1 MNTRLLAGL
10 LFAVSVVGFS
20 LGASLPLVS
29 LRLLDAGASTL
40 QIGIVSAIP
49 AAGMML
55 SAFLV
60 DACCRHLSRRVIYL
74 GCFSL
79 CAASIALLEWGFASL
94 AWLAAL
100 RLALGLGMGIAII
113 LGESWVNEL
122 SPEHNRG
129 KIMALYATS
138 FTGFQVLGPALLAL
152 LGAHGPWLTAIVSV
166 AYLLALVCIVFTVPN
181 DRVRHEGDD
190 TKTFT
195 LGGFLRVAPALC
207 IGVLFFS
214 FFDAVVLSLLPV
226 YATGLGF
233 AVGVAALMVTVVFAG
248 DMLFQLPLG
257 WLADRVERTGL
268 HLACGLVVLAIG
280 LGLPWLM
287 QAQAL
292 LWPLLVLLGA
302 VAGGIYTLALV
313 LIGQRFKGRD
323 LVTANASVGLL
334 WGVGSLI
341 GPLVS
346 GMAMGMAPH
355 GLPMALAAMAG
366 LFVCAA
372 WPAYRRA
379 GRRSN
384 LASAAGEGSDA

>member
-1 MNTRLLAGL
+1 MNMRLLAGL

-29 LRLLDAGASTL
+29 LRLHEAGASTL
-40 QIGIVSAIP
+40 EIGIISAIP

-60 DACCRHLSRRVIYL
+60 DICCRHLTRRTIYL
-74 GCFSL
+74 LCFSL
-79 CAASIALLEWGFASL
+79 CTVSIALLESAFGSL
-94 AWLAAL
+94 WLLALL
-100 RLALGLGMGIAII
+100 RLGLGLGMGIAII

-122 SPEHNRG
+122 CPEHNRG

-138 FTGFQVLGPALLAL
+138 FTGFQVLGPAMLSVLGADSPWITGVVTACYGLAL
-152 LGAHGPWLTAIVSV
+152 L
-166 AYLLALVCIVFTVPN
+166 CIVLTVPN
-181 DRVRHEGDD
+181 DHVEHEEGE
-190 TKTFT
+190 KSFG
-195 LGGFLRVAPALC
+195 LAGFFRVAPALC
-207 IGVLFFS
+207 MAVLFFS

-226 YATGLGF
+226 YATSHGF

-268 HLACGLVVLAIG
+268 HLACGLVAMVIG
-280 LGLPWLM
+280 IGLPWLLNLTW
-287 QAQAL
+287 L
-292 LWPLLVLLGA
+292 LWPLLVVLGA

-313 LIGQRFKGRD
+313 LIGQRFKGQD

-334 WGVGSLI
+334 WGVGSLV

-346 GMAMGMAPH
+346 GAAMNVAPH
-355 GLPMALAAMAG
+355 GLPMALALMAG
-366 LFVCAA
+366 LFVCFARQS
-372 WPAYRRA
+372 YRRR
-379 GRRSN
+379 GRMR
-384 LASAAGEGSDA
+384 AVAQ

>member
-1 MNTRLLAGL
+1 MNMRLLAGL

-29 LRLLDAGASTL
+29 LRLHEAGASTL
-40 QIGIVSAIP
+40 EIGIISAIP

-60 DACCRHLSRRVIYL
+60 DACCRHLTRRTIYL
-74 GCFSL
+74 LCFSL
-79 CAASIALLEWGFASL
+79 CTVSIALLESAFGSL
-94 AWLAAL
+94 WLLALL
-100 RLALGLGMGIAII
+100 RLGLGLGMGIAII

-122 SPEHNRG
+122 CPEHNRG

-138 FTGFQVLGPALLAL
+138 FTGFQVLGPAMLAVLGADSPWITGVVTACYGLAL
-152 LGAHGPWLTAIVSV
+152 L
-166 AYLLALVCIVFTVPN
+166 CIVLTVPN
-181 DRVRHEGDD
+181 DHVEHEEGE
-190 TKTFT
+190 KSFG
-195 LGGFLRVAPALC
+195 LAGFFRVAPALC
-207 IGVLFFS
+207 VAVLFFS

-226 YATGLGF
+226 YATSHGF

-268 HLACGLVVLAIG
+268 HLVCGLVAMAMAIG
-280 LGLPWLM
+280 IGLPWLLNLTW
-287 QAQAL
+287 L
-292 LWPLLVLLGA
+292 LWPLLVVLGA

-313 LIGQRFKGRD
+313 LIGQRFKGQD

-341 GPLVS
+341 GPLLS
-346 GMAMGMAPH
+346 GAAMNVAPH
-355 GLPMALAAMAG
+355 GLPMALALMAG
-366 LFVCAA
+366 LFVCFARQS
-372 WPAYRRA
+372 YRRA
-379 GRRSN
+379 GRIR
-384 LASAAGEGSDA
+384 AVAQ

>member
-1 MNTRLLAGL
+1 MNMRLLAGL

-29 LRLLDAGASTL
+29 LRLHEAGASTL
-40 QIGIVSAIP
+40 EIGIISAIP

-60 DACCRHLSRRVIYL
+60 DVCCRHLTRRTIYL
-74 GCFSL
+74 LCFSL
-79 CAASIALLEWGFASL
+79 CTVSIALLESAFGSL
-94 AWLAAL
+94 WLLALL
-100 RLALGLGMGIAII
+100 RLGLGLGMGIAII

-122 SPEHNRG
+122 CPEHNRG

-138 FTGFQVLGPALLAL
+138 FTGFQVLGPAMLAVLGADSPWITGVVTVCYALAL
-152 LGAHGPWLTAIVSV
+152 L
-166 AYLLALVCIVFTVPN
+166 CIVLTVPN
-181 DRVRHEGDD
+181 DHVEHEEGE
-190 TKTFT
+190 KSFC
-195 LGGFLRVAPALC
+195 LAGFFRVAPALC
-207 IGVLFFS
+207 MAVLFFS

-226 YATGLGF
+226 YATSHGF

-268 HLACGLVVLAIG
+268 HLACGLVAMVIG
-280 LGLPWLM
+280 IGLPWLLNLTW
-287 QAQAL
+287 L
-292 LWPLLVLLGA
+292 LWPLLVVLGA

-313 LIGQRFKGRD
+313 LIGQRFKGQD

-334 WGVGSLI
+334 WGVGSLV

-346 GMAMGMAPH
+346 GAAMNVAAH
-355 GLPMALAAMAG
+355 GLPMALALMAG
-366 LFVCAA
+366 LFVCFARQS
-372 WPAYRRA
+372 YRRR
-379 GRRSN
+379 GRMR
-384 LASAAGEGSDA
+384 AVAQ